1 MKSLFGIMFMSKK
14 GTRLP
19 KYVCEDVDR
28 YGKIRVYLRKPG
40 ERKVLLHGSP
50 WSPEFMIAYG
60 RALNGGVDGTAVG
73 NGESLALPGQPA
85 KLGPAYGTWKWL
97 CQQYIA
103 SAEFK
108 GLTGTTPN
116 TRRLILESTW
126 IEPIKKNSPLLY
138 GEMPIHKMSPIA
150 VRVLR
155 DRKQEFKAAANDRRK
170 VIGYVFNWGMEA
182 YPHLVL
188 TNPVRDVKRLKH
200 TAKSIPAWDLADFR
214 LFMDKYTT
222 GSKERRAM
230 ALHLYTGARGC
241 DVRHFGPQHTRNGRF
256 AFTQQKTGGAVDLP
270 ILDDLATELALAPKE
285 ALAYI
290 LTEYGKTFSQKGYGN
305 WFNGKA
311 REAGLEHRTAHGIRG
326 GAATIAAE
334 NGATVHQLMAIF
346 GWMSESMAIRYTKKA
361 NRRKLA
367 DAGMKLVRLEQTG
380 S

>member
-1 MKSLFGIMFMSKK
+1 MPKK
-14 GTRLP
+14 GSRLP

-28 YGKIRVYLRKPG
+28 YGKVRAYLRRPG
-40 ERKVLLHGSP
+40 HQKVLLHGSP
-50 WSPEFMIAYG
+50 WSPEFMVAYG
-60 RALNGGVDGTAVG
+60 KALHGEARAVDGSAI
-73 NGESLALPGQPA
+73 APLPVPRPQ
-85 KLGPAYGTWKWL
+85 LGATHGTWKWL

-103 SAEFK
+103 SPAFK

-126 IEPIKKNSPLLY
+126 KEPIKPGSPLVY
-138 GEMPIHKMSPIA
+138 GEMPIHKMTPVA

-155 DRKQEFKAAANDRRK
+155 DRKAHFRTAANDRRK
-170 VIGYVFNWGMEA
+170 IIGYVFGWGMET
-182 YPHLVL
+182 YPSLVL

-200 TAKSIPAWDLADFR
+200 TANPIPPWEMSHFQT
-214 LFMDKYTT
+214 FMDKYPP

-241 DVRHFGPQHTRNGRF
+241 DVRHFGPQHIRNGRV

-270 ILDDLATELALAPKE
+270 ILDELATELALAPKE

-305 WFNGKA
+305 WFNEKA
-311 REAGLEHRTAHGIRG
+311 RGAGLVALTAHGIRG

-334 NGATVHQLMAIF
+334 NGATTNQLMAIF
-346 GWMSESMAIRYTKKA
+346 GWLSESMATRYTKKA
-361 NRRKLA
+361 DRKKLA
-367 DAGMKLVRLEQTG
+367 NSGMPHIRLNQIG
-380 S
+380 R